1 MFERIGV
8 IGLLFVIQA
17 VWERRLWK
25 SMSAKEVAGYALL
38 MLPVAYLAA
47 FFVSGQDWP
56 NYTDLLQYV
65 FGKPAN
71 RIVDALKL
79 PE

>member
-8 IGLLFVIQA
+8 ICLLFGIQA
-17 VWERRLWK
+17 VWDRSMLK
-25 SMSAKEVAGYALL
+25 SMSAKEIVGYILL
-38 MLPVAYLAA
+38 MLPVAYLAV

-56 NYTDLLQYV
+56 NYTDLLQFA

-79 PE
+79 PG